1 MKVLITQALPEEC
14 TEIVLPDAEIRR
26 VYTSIGKVMA
36 SYRLSEAIFHYNPD
50 IVLNVGTAGTLSHQV
65 GDIILCTEFID
76 RDMQRIKHLG
86 IDYKVSMDTVPDK
99 TPWNWNACLR
109 GICNTGDSFVTEPEA
124 LEGDAVDMEAY
135 AQALVCKE
143 RNIPFMSVK
152 YITDIIGQN
161 SVKHWQEKLA
171 EADKALCHYFQSIT
185 LKNKEL

>member
-1 MKVLITQALPEEC
+1 MKVLVTQALPEEC
-14 TEIVLPDAEIRR
+14 TEVVLPNAEIRR

-76 RDMQRIKHLG
+76 RDMQRISNLG
-86 IDYKVSMDTVPDK
+86 IPYQISMENVLGEM
-99 TPWNWNACLR
+99 PWNWNCSLK
-109 GICNTGDSFVTEPEA
+109 GICNTGDSFVTEPGS
-124 LEGDAVDMEAY
+124 LVGDAVDMEAY

-143 RNIPFMSVK
+143 QNIPFVAVK
-152 YITDIIGQN
+152 YITDIVGQN

-171 EADKALCHYFQSIT
+171 EADKALCHYFQSVT